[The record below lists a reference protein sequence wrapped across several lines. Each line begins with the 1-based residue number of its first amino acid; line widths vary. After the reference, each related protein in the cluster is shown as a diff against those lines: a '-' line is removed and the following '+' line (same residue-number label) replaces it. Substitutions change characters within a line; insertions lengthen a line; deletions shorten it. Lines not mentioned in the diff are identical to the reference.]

1 MGTNHAPQP
10 SHQRCQRLQ
19 NTLAEIQALGQK
31 LGIQGT
37 PALIFE
43 SGKLVAGAIPAEDIE
58 KLLNQ
63 KK

>member
-1 MGTNHAPQP
+1 MRNNQATSGSGDCKTP
-10 SHQRCQRLQ
+10 
-19 NTLAEIQALGQK
+19 LAEIQALGQK

-58 KLLNQ
+58 KLLSQ